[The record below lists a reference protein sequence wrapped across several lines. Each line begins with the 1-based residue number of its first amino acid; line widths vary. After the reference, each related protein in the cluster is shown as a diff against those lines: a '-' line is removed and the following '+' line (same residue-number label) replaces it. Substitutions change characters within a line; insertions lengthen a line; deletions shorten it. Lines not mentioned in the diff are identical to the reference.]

1 MHVLRAMMPL
11 LANAIAEPA
20 TRTMPEVPIH
30 RLPGSLSLVLPAHNE
45 EDNIR
50 IVVEE
55 ALRVLPEYT
64 DRFEIIPVNDG
75 SRDATGEILQQLAAE
90 DDRVRPVSYT
100 VNKGYGGALVSG
112 FKTTRYDYVM
122 FMDADRQFD
131 IADIARLA
139 PFVGRYDIVAGFRME
154 RSDPLIRRI
163 NAEVFNVAVRILFG
177 VHLRD
182 LDCAFKIFRGDQ
194 LRSLN
199 LISNGA
205 LINCEMQA
213 KLRLQG
219 ATLQQVGVE
228 HYPRVAGHPTG
239 GSLKVILKAMRD
251 ILILWNKM
259 RDYHPEVTPGRVRP
273 DDSLPGRL
281 KRVPGHTRNF
291 VERIRE

>member
-1 MHVLRAMMPL
+1 
-11 LANAIAEPA
+11 
-20 TRTMPEVPIH
+20 
-30 RLPGSLSLVLPAHNE
+30 
-45 EDNIR
+45 
-50 IVVEE
+50 
-55 ALRVLPEYT
+55 
-64 DRFEIIPVNDG
+64 
-75 SRDATGEILQQLAAE
+75 
-90 DDRVRPVSYT
+90 
-100 VNKGYGGALVSG
+100 VNKGYGGALVRG
-112 FKTTRYDYVM
+112 FDATRYDYVM

-194 LRSLN
+194 LRSLD

-213 KLRLQG
+213 KLRRQG

-228 HYPRVAGHPTG
+228 HYPRIAGNPTG

-251 ILILWNKM
+251 ILILRNKM
-259 RDYHPEVTPGRVRP
+259 RDYHPEVTPGRTRP

-281 KRVPGHTRNF
+281 RRVPGHARNL
-291 VERIRE
+291 VDRIRE